1 MKRVLFVDDD
11 ISVLEG
17 LRPLL
22 RHREPQWTMDFV
34 NSGAQA
40 LAEFQSRP
48 YDVIVSDIRMPAM
61 HGTRLLHTVGER
73 WPEAARIAL
82 SGISDVEQAIHLAPI
97 AHQFLRKPCEASV
110 LEQVIERSLRLQE
123 LLPEPALRAMVG
135 RALRLPPSRRTYA
148 KLQSAVSESELT
160 AHGVAPIVASDPV
173 MAAKVLQL
181 VSSAFFSRCPQTT
194 NIEQAVANLGVQNLR
209 RLVTSGEVFAQWP
222 QKPTIFDLEHLHQ
235 HTQAV
240 TCVALAL
247 TAGTSIAD
255 DGLLAALLHDI
266 GYWILAYKCP
276 RELERAYQ
284 WAREK
289 DVTMHE
295 AERATIGSSHAEIG
309 GYLLGI
315 WGLPDSVVAAVA
327 YHHAPERMQPRE
339 FNALAAV
346 AIAHAL
352 ADTDDTAAFRSLLQP
367 DVQVGAEY
375 LESVS
380 APFSWSEAARRAA
393 VSLQS
398 GRMPP

>member
-22 RHREPQWTMDFV
+22 IHREPQWTMAFV

-40 LAEFQSRP
+40 LAEFQSQP
-48 YDVIVSDIRMPAM
+48 FDVIVSDIRMPAM
-61 HGTRLLHTVGER
+61 HGTRLLRTVGER

-82 SGISDVEQAIHLAPI
+82 SGISDREQSIHLAPV
-97 AHQFLRKPCEASV
+97 AHQFLSKPCESSV
-110 LEQVIERSLRLQE
+110 LEQVIERSLGLQE

-135 RALRLPPSRRTYA
+135 RALRLPPLRRTYA
-148 KLQSAVSESELT
+148 KLQSAVSENELT
-160 AHGVAPIVASDPV
+160 AHGVAQIVASDPV
-173 MAAKVLQL
+173 IVAKVLQL
-181 VSSAFFSRCPQTT
+181 VNSAFFSRCPQTT
-194 NIEQAVANLGVQNLR
+194 NIEQAVANLGVQTLR
-209 RLVTSGEVFAQWP
+209 RLVTSGEVFAEWP
-222 QKPTIFDLEHLHQ
+222 LRPTSLDLEHLHQ

-240 TCVALAL
+240 TCVAHAL
-247 TAGTSIAD
+247 TTGTSLAD
-255 DGLLAALLHDI
+255 DTLLAALLHDI

-284 WAREK
+284 WACEN

-327 YHHAPERMQPRE
+327 HHHTPERMQPRE

-352 ADTDDTAAFRSLLQP
+352 VDTDDTAAFRSLLQP

-375 LESVS
+375 LKSVS
-380 APFSWSEAARRAA
+380 APFGWSEAARRAA

-398 GRMPP
+398 GTVPP